1 MFKTLEQKLKDAS
14 ILDVNEP
21 ILSFIQ
27 VVDFLK
33 QQQQF
38 KKIVKE
44 ELAGILPN
52 SKQFYFLAT
61 SNVLCFRTLPKI
73 FWNLLS

>member
-52 SKQFYFLAT
+52 SKQFSFLAT
-61 SNVLCFRTLPKI
+61 SNSE
-73 FWNLLS
+73 LLFS